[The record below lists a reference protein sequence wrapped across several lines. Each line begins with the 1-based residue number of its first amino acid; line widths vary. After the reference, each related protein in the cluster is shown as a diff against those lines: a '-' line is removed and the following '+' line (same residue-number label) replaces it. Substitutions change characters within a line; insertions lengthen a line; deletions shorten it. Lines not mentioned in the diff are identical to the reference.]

1 MDIQC
6 FYGEF
11 KALDAKKEA
20 AAKEAVKAGK
30 DPAAKGPAKP
40 DAPTAKEPVKDKTF
54 KLDTAY
60 AQKDKDDQDS
70 AKAKPQEDGEESPKT
85 EKEAE
90 AKDE

>member
-11 KALDAKKEA
+11 KALGAKKET

-40 DAPTAKEPVKDKTF
+40 DTPTKTNDKDAKKAKDKEET
-54 KLDTAY
+54 TA
-60 AQKDKDDQDS
+60 
-70 AKAKPQEDGEESPKT
+70 
-85 EKEAE
+85 
-90 AKDE
+90 